1 MKKNKL
7 NVAIVLLATI
17 MLGSCGGSI
26 RSDAKKVAKLQCK
39 AQELMSK
46 AASGDNSVM
55 EESTELVSEAQS
67 LSRELEAKYT
77 SESDKKEFAEA
88 LREELGKC
96 K

>member
-1 MKKNKL
+1 MIKKRFKVSPL
-7 NVAIVLLATI
+7 LLVIVLFT
-17 MLGSCGGSI
+17 SCGGSI

-46 AASGDNSVM
+46 AASGDNSVI
-55 EESTELVSEAQS
+55 EESNEIASEAQS

-77 SESDKKEFAEA
+77 SEADKKEFLEA